1 MGEIERK
8 MTKSYKEL
16 SKLKTFEERFE
27 YLKIG
32 DKKIGEETFGGRRY
46 LNQQFYSSAAWK
58 KVRDDVIVRDLG
70 RDLGVEGEEIPDG
83 VKIIVHHI
91 NPVTET
97 DLREFRPCTLDPDN
111 LITTRDLTHNGI
123 HYGDLET
130 IPRIEERKPGDT
142 RLW

>member
-1 MGEIERK
+1 MT
-8 MTKSYKEL
+8 MTKSYNEL

-32 DKKIGEETFGGRRY
+32 DQNVGEETFGGRRQ
-46 LNQQFYSSAAWK
+46 LNQQFYNSEAWK
-58 KVRDDVIVRDLG
+58 NIREQVIVRDLG

-111 LITTRDLTHNGI
+111 LITTRKRTHDGL
-123 HYGDLET
+123 HYGNLET
-130 IPRIEERKPGDT
+130 TERLIERKPGDT

>member
-1 MGEIERK
+1 
-8 MTKSYKEL
+8 MTKKRSYHEL
-16 SKLKTFEERFE
+16 SELKTFEERFE

-58 KVRDDVIVRDLG
+58 KVRDEVIARDLG
-70 RDLGVEGEEIPDG
+70 RNLGLEGEEISDG
-83 VKIIVHHI
+83 AKIIVHHM

-97 DLREFRPCTLDPDN
+97 DLRYFRPCTLDPDN
-111 LITTRDLTHNGI
+111 LVCVNFKTHEAI